1 MNLIPYVDPIASL
14 LGEWVCELNAY
25 SILLR
30 IAIAFLFAAVIG
42 CERARKRHSAGLRT
56 FILVSTASSI
66 AMLLDQ
72 YSLRLT
78 GAGSGPILS
87 AAALIG
93 IAIISGN
100 SFLYSSRN
108 QIKGLTTA
116 VALWT
121 CAVIGLAAGGGFYTV
136 AAGGFAALLICLA
149 VLPVLEEYLIDLS
162 NYFEVHLE
170 LKNVAYLQDFI
181 TTIRRLGLKIDN
193 IELNPAYV
201 HSGLSVYSI
210 SFTITKEEL
219 RKYKKHSE
227 IIEALGTLDYVAH
240 IEEIV

>member
-162 NYFEVHLE
+162 NYFEVHL
-170 LKNVAYLQDFI
+170 
-181 TTIRRLGLKIDN
+181 GLKIDN